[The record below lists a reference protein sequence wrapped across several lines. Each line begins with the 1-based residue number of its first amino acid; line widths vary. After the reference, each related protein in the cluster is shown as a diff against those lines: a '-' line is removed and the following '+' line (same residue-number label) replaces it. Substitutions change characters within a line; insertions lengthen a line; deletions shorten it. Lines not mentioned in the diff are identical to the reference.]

1 MSQMNQLMATLAVGF
16 VLSVGLMWT
25 VEQDA
30 IRGKPRHHTNVSEVQ
45 KTVTDSHSKQL
56 PPAPFQPARI

>member
-25 VEQDA
+25 VEKDTLKG
-30 IRGKPRHHTNVSEVQ
+30 RPHHQTSASQVE
-45 KTVTDSHSKQL
+45 KTVSDAHNK
-56 PPAPFQPARI
+56 PQPNRI

>member
-25 VEQDA
+25 VEQDTL
-30 IRGKPRHHTNVSEVQ
+30 RGKPRHHTNVSEVQ
-45 KTVTDSHSKQL
+45 KTVTDSHATAKA
-56 PPAPFQPARI
+56 PPFQPARI

>member
-30 IRGKPRHHTNVSEVQ
+30 LRGKPRHHTSVSEVQ
-45 KTVTDSHSKQL
+45 KTMTDAHNK
-56 PPAPFQPARI
+56 PQPSRI